1 VGEYGYIIVLAFVF
15 VFGLGSRRLDALGLS
30 PPLVFLV
37 FGVIC
42 GPYVLDIVE
51 LPRELVNVLAE
62 LTLMLVL
69 FADASRIDLE
79 ALRKEAG
86 LPVRLLGIGLPL
98 TMVLG
103 GGVAM
108 LCFPKLGFPEAA
120 LIGTTLAATD
130 AALGQ
135 AVVSS
140 KHVPTAIRQA
150 LNVESGLNDGIALP
164 IVMMFAAVAVD
175 TSTGAHTDGLHW
187 LLFWIKQIGLGP
199 IAGLGVAWLG
209 GIAAQWA
216 VARGWMG
223 DAFERIAGLCLGL
236 LAYVVADLIGGNG
249 FIAAFVAGLVLGNT
263 SRGFALAV
271 HTFVETEGQ
280 LLMLS
285 VFMIVGAVWAYPTV
299 VEATPIMWVYALASL
314 TVIRMVPVAL
324 SLIGSEAK
332 RGTVLFLGWFGPRG
346 LASVLFALVVFEREA
361 IRGREQVFSVVMLTV
376 VCSIVAHGVT
386 ARAGTRRYARYLAAI
401 DEAEKPAE
409 LAPVTEHL
417 TRLEHGRQPGSKT
430 RYNLR
435 P

>member
-1 VGEYGYIIVLAFVF
+1 MGDYGYIIVLVFVF
-15 VFGLGSRRLDALGLS
+15 VFGLSSRRLDALGLS

-42 GPYVLDIVE
+42 GPYVLDIVD
-51 LPRELVNVLAE
+51 LPRELVHLLGE

-69 FADASRIDLE
+69 FADASRIDLK

-86 LPVRLLGIGLPL
+86 MPVRLLSVGLPL
-98 TMVLG
+98 TMLLG
-103 GGVAM
+103 GGVAK
-108 LCFPKLGFPEAA
+108 LCFPSLSIPEAA
-120 LIGTTLAATD
+120 LIGTMLAATD

-140 KHVPTAIRQA
+140 KQLPIAIRQA

-175 TSTGAHTDGLHW
+175 TSTGAHTDGMHW

-199 IAGLGVAWLG
+199 VAGGGVAWLG
-209 GIAAQWA
+209 GIAAERA

-263 SRGFALAV
+263 SRGFAVAV
-271 HTFVETEGQ
+271 HAFVETEGQ

-285 VFMIVGAVWAYPTV
+285 VFMIVGAAWAYPTV

-314 TVIRMVPVAL
+314 TVIRMIPVAL
-324 SLIGSEAK
+324 SLIGSKAK
-332 RGTVLFLGWFGPRG
+332 WGTVLFLGWFGPRG
-346 LASVLFALVVFEREA
+346 LASVLFALVVFEHQGIA
-361 IRGREQVFSVVMLTV
+361 GREQVFSVVMLTV
-376 VCSIVAHGVT
+376 VCSIVAHGVS

-401 DEAEKPAE
+401 DQADMKAE
-409 LAPVTEHL
+409 LVAVTEHPA
-417 TRLEHGRQPGSKT
+417 RLDHGRRLGGRERT
-430 RYNLR
+430 VT
-435 P
+435 